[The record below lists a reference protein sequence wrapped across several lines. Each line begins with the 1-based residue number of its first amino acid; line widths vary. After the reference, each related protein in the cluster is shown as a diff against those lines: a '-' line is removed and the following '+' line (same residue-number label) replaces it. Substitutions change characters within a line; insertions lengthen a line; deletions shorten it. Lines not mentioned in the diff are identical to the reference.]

1 MTYYPQ
7 KLIVKQCSNTAI
19 HTMTDLASKNPHERD
34 ARITFE
40 PVEHK
45 YTIDAD
51 PGTAYTSVTT
61 WVHSHFREFD
71 SDAIIQRMMAS
82 RNWKASPYYGM
93 TADAIKAAWDTNRDA
108 AAAAGTAMHYN
119 IECHYNGLNVPDE
132 DANSPEFRYF
142 LQFVQ
147 DHATTLRPYRTEWT
161 VFDES
166 VRISGSIDMVFENL
180 DPATGS
186 PDGTLSI
193 YDWKRCKEIKKVP
206 FGADEYSPNPVIAH
220 IPDTNYWHYCLQ
232 LNTYKAV
239 LERCYGKR
247 VTDLFLVCLHPDN
260 KNGSYQCI
268 RVADLQ
274 AEVRALFEAKKN
286 ETNPK

>member
-1 MTYYPQ
+1 
-7 KLIVKQCSNTAI
+7 
-19 HTMTDLASKNPHERD
+19 MTDLASKNPHERD
-34 ARITFE
+34 SRISFE

-45 YTIDAD
+45 YTIDSD
-51 PGTAYTSVTT
+51 PSTPYVSVTT
-61 WVHSHFREFD
+61 WNHGHFREFD
-71 SDAIIQRMMAS
+71 TDGIIKRMMTS
-82 RNWKASPYYGM
+82 RNWKQSPYHGM

-119 IECHYNGLNVPDE
+119 IECYYNGLNANIPE
-132 DANSPEFRYF
+132 DDAKSPEFRYF
-142 LQFVQ
+142 LQFYQ
-147 DHATTLRPYRTEWT
+147 DHAAKVRPYRTEWT

-180 DPATGS
+180 DPATGE

-206 FGADEYSPNPVIAH
+206 FGAKDYSHNPLIAH

-232 LNTYKAV
+232 LNTYKAI

-268 RVADLQ
+268 RVVDLQ
-274 AEVRALFEAKKN
+274 AEVTTLFEQRAQSNALKVSKSLK
-286 ETNPK
+286 EE